1 MNVYELL
8 IIAVIAVL
16 VINAIVFLVRS
27 RRKGKNGCSCEK
39 SCSNCPGCSA
49 PNVIIEDDS
58 KKE

>member
-27 RRKGKNGCSCEK
+27 RRNG
-39 SCSNCPGCSA
+39 PGCSA